1 MRRNIAIVI
10 GFVLL
15 LAGCDYPFLI
25 DTPTEGQIVETV
37 TVPVSGNTNG
47 LPPGGTLTVDGI
59 PFPVNPDGTWNA
71 TIDVDPDMW
80 VTVFEVIYTDPSN
93 PAITYRHR
101 RAVLFGNGLG
111 DGEFS
116 PNGVG
121 LQFTNSGLASL
132 GPVIED
138 MAAGSFDIEAQLMAN
153 NPAIE
158 TTISGLAV
166 TGNVY
171 EAGMDHV
178 GLTTTGTAAGMRTT
192 VTIDDL
198 FIGLDLEISIV
209 GDCKLEITI
218 DSAQIQGN
226 FDLQPKPGDPTH
238 VDVNLIG
245 APTVTLSGFNKQF
258 ISGACDPDA
267 PIIGPI
273 INGLA
278 GSAIGPAVT
287 EAFQTQ
293 LGDPDGSGPGDS
305 PIADAVEEALA
316 GLHIAGDVGAAL
328 GVNLDAPFTAITET
342 ATGLTLKSNADFFA
356 TIGGGPNDCPAVA
369 HAPDIGSTMDI
380 PHTFPTLGSTTP
392 SGTPYGI
399 GMIISASAFN
409 QLLGAMTECGKFN
422 QEITSLDLDG
432 TGPLPPVALTSS
444 VLAFLEPK
452 LGTALPPNTP
462 MSLRIIPSAAPFVTD
477 DPGPSGEAAM
487 LLVPDIQIQF
497 IANPGTGNESRP
509 LQVNLDAPLGLDMAY
524 DAVNNALVPTITPG
538 PAGSVDARVVDNS
551 IGANNTNVEALFE
564 ALFPTFV
571 DDLASSFAAF
581 PLPSFL
587 GLQLSVVEV
596 VRTGNAFVLYSNITP
611 TPQTRIANVVMT
623 DSSDGDVEE
632 DDAVSDSQQW
642 RHRIRKQ
649 QTSTSINTQYQFSIG
664 ADAATPFDDETIDKH
679 GRYQL
684 VFDIIPEN
692 GESYSVNL
700 AQQFRGAHTHVGE
713 GNRANT
719 QFLNPTGFTN
729 HFVGRYSTNGGASW
743 TNFGFN
749 VSPSSQSSL
758 EANLNAGVFASNSA
772 VITGSTQKH
781 VIVEYYMH
789 LRAFSDSNANPF
801 GDFGDGS
808 EAAIRGGLND
818 TLTNGFTAGE
828 YPGQGNRTA
837 SDDGQFSTITLTVL

>member
-1 MRRNIAIVI
+1 MRRHIAIAI
-10 GFVLL
+10 GLVLL

-25 DTPTEGQIVETV
+25 TSPGEGQIVETI
-37 TVPVSGNTNG
+37 TVPVSGNVNG
-47 LPPGGTLTVDGI
+47 LRAGGVLTVDGVV
-59 PFPVNPDGTWNA
+59 FPVNPDQTWNA
-71 TIDVDPDMW
+71 TVEVDPSEW
-80 VTVFEVIYTDPSN
+80 VTVFEVIYTDPSG
-93 PAITYRHR
+93 ITYRHR

-111 DGEFS
+111 DGEYS
-116 PNGVG
+116 PDGVG
-121 LQFTNSGLASL
+121 LKFTNSGLASL

-138 MAAGSFDIEAQLMAN
+138 MAAGSFDIESQLMAN

-178 GLTTTGTAAGMRTT
+178 GLTTTGTAAGMNTT
-192 VTIDDL
+192 INIDDL
-198 FIGLDLEISIV
+198 FVGLDLEISIV

-226 FDLQPKPGDPTH
+226 FDLQPKPGDPSH

-245 APTVTLSGFNKQF
+245 TPTVNLTGFNKQF

-273 INGLA
+273 INALA
-278 GSAIGPAVT
+278 GDSIGPSVT

-328 GVNLDAPFTAITET
+328 GVNLDAPITSITES

-356 TIGGGPNDCPAVA
+356 TVGGGPTDCPAVA
-369 HAPDIGSTMDI
+369 HAPDIFSTMDI
-380 PHTFPTLGSTTP
+380 PNSFPSLGSTTP
-392 SGTPYGI
+392 GGTPYGI

-409 QLLGAMTECGKFN
+409 QLLGAMAECGKFN

-432 TGPLPPVALTSS
+432 PGPLPPTALTSS
-444 VLAFLEPK
+444 VLAFIEPK
-452 LGTALPPNTP
+452 LATAVPPDTP
-462 MSLRIIPSAAPFVTD
+462 MSLRIIPTAAPFVTD
-477 DPGPSGEAAM
+477 DPGPNGEAAT
-487 LLVPDIQIQF
+487 LLVPNIQIQF
-497 IANPGTGNESRP
+497 ITNPGTATEGRV
-509 LQVNLDAPLGLDMAY
+509 LQLNLDAPLGLDMAF

-538 PAGSVDARVVDNS
+538 PPGSVEARVVENI
-551 IGANNTNVEALFE
+551 IGANNTNIENLFE
-564 ALFPTFV
+564 AVFPTFV

-596 VRTGNAFVLYSNITP
+596 VRIGNAFVLFSNITP
-611 TPQTRIANVVMT
+611 VPQTRLANVVM
-623 DSSDGDVEE
+623 SDTSDADFEE
-632 DDAVSDSQQW
+632 DDALSDSQQW
-642 RHRIRKQ
+642 RHRIRRQ
-649 QTSTSINTQYQFSIG
+649 TTSTSINTQYQFSIG
-664 ADAATPFDDETIDKH
+664 ADAATPFDDETIDKT

-684 VFDIIPEN
+684 SFDIIPEN

-719 QFLNPTGFTN
+719 QFVNPSGFTN

-743 TNFGFN
+743 TNFNFN
-749 VSPSSQSSL
+749 VSPASQSSL
-758 EANLNAGVFASNSA
+758 ESNLNTGVFNSNSA
-772 VITGSTQKH
+772 VITGNTQQH
-781 VIVEYYMH
+781 VIVQYFM
-789 LRAFSDSNANPF
+789 RFFATSDSNANPF

-828 YPGQGNRTA
+828 YPGQGSRVAAN
-837 SDDGQFSTITLTVL
+837 DGQFSTITLTVL